1 MQNHL
6 TYLLNKTE
14 TKQAAVVLT
23 EPIIGFYQDLF
34 TYQSRQ
40 YDHFINDPR
49 LPLIND
55 KDIPIAA
62 KGKSILSDTVIPDL
76 LLPGLLPL
84 IEIVISS
91 NPGIDLNPL
100 QRALS
105 NDAAALIQIVDAVL
119 DMDAERLDTFALSHK
134 ISTDEAIFVITNW
147 LKPFFISLREKGDIV
162 LPDTDDS
169 LFCPFCG
176 NQPDM
181 AALVTGAEGKRHL
194 HCALCEN
201 RWAYKRIACAVCGND
216 DAATLEYLSSE
227 DDPRHR
233 LDVCSVCNGF
243 IKTVRLEKFEDI
255 DECDLTVEN
264 ILTAHLDSAALRKG
278 YKKP

>member
-1 MQNHL
+1 MKNHI
-6 TYLLNKTE
+6 TYLNDKI
-14 TKQAAVVLT
+14 KSIQATGVLT
-23 EPIIGFYQDLF
+23 DDMIGFYQDLF
-34 TYQSRQ
+34 TYQRNQ
-40 YDHFINDPR
+40 YDHFIIDPR
-49 LPLIND
+49 LPLINE
-55 KDIPIAA
+55 KETPIAV
-62 KGKSILSDTVIPDL
+62 KGKSILTDKVIADL

-84 IEIVISS
+84 IEIVTSS

-100 QRALS
+100 HRALS
-105 NDAAALIQIVDAVL
+105 DDAAALNLIVDAVL
-119 DMDAERLDTFALSHK
+119 DMNAERLDMFAISHK
-134 ISTDEAIFVITNW
+134 ISTDETIFTITNW
-147 LKPFFISLREKGDIV
+147 LKPFFISLREKGDMV
-162 LPDTDDS
+162 FPDTDDL

-181 AALVTGAEGKRHL
+181 AALVSGGEGKRHL

-201 RWAYKRIACAVCGND
+201 RWSYRRIACAVCGND

-264 ILTAHLDSAALRKG
+264 ILTSHLDSAALRKG